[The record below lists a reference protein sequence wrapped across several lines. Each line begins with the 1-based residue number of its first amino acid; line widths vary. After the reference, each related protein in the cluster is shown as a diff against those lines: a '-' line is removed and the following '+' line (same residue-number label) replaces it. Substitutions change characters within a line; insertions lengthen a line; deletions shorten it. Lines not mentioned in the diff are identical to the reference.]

1 MKNTGKKGVLFI
13 AQNRNV
19 LKILMIM
26 KLTTFFLLVCILSAA
41 AKGYSQQ
48 ARFDLTLRNASI
60 QELFLEIEKQS
71 EFNFFY
77 KDDQIDLNRT
87 VSIEANNSLIG
98 EVLNDA
104 LAHAEVSYTVVDKVI
119 VITPKEVQQGIQVTG
134 TVTSASTGET
144 LPGVSIAIKGT
155 VTGVIS
161 NASGVFSISVENSDA
176 VLIFSYVS
184 HITQEI
190 AVGNQTIIDVVL
202 QEDVFGLEEVVV
214 VGYGTQKK
222 INLTGA
228 VDVINDEEIFTNRSA
243 ENVGQVL
250 QGVSPNLNNSLSD
263 EGGEPGAGNSW
274 NIRGIGSL
282 EGNSSPLILVDGV
295 EMDVNTLDPS
305 SIESVSVLKDAASAA
320 IYGSRA
326 PFGVILIQTKHGKK
340 GSGFKVNY
348 NNNFGFASPLRLPH
362 FVDSE
367 KFATAFNQAQDN
379 SNLAPKFSDEQMDR
393 IRAHMDGTYLPQHD
407 TANTEGNMW
416 SGRHN
421 GNANIDWMDKYY
433 RKNSPRQ
440 KHTLSLEGGSEKTQ
454 YFVSTGF
461 FQNEGLYNVGYDSYK
476 RFNLLSNV
484 TSQVTDWMRLDF
496 KTKFSQEQTDYPVGE
511 LGQDV
516 DRTPEEDRGETFLEM
531 KSFWPTT
538 PKYNYGVDESDHL
551 HAISNPIY
559 RSMESAGRNTTT
571 SNDSWITIGTVLEPV
586 KGWETSISF
595 NYNYSFLRN
604 SRNEFPV
611 PVQLPSGDFDNIGA
625 RTNAYR
631 IRYDNSSY
639 YNYNARTSY
648 ERSIGDHFFKAMAGY
663 EKESKFYAGLDAV
676 GRDVITA
683 EVSSLSTALG
693 DKTVDDRMSHWAT
706 EAAFARI
713 NYNYKGKYL
722 FEANGRYNGSSRFAT
737 ESRWGFFP
745 SFSAGYNIS
754 RENFWTPVENIV
766 NTLKVRASY
775 GSLGN
780 QNVPNYLYLDI
791 IEISPDMEYV
801 IGNDRPNYVTNTPS
815 IMSSNLTWE
824 TVTTLNIG
832 VDAGF
837 LDNRLWM
844 TFDWFNRITTEMFG
858 PSIDLPGVLGASVP
872 EENNATLGTK
882 GWEGTL
888 IWKDRISSDLNYN
901 IRVSLGDSKTTI
913 LEYLNE
919 EGLID
924 SWYEG
929 KEYGEIWGYTSDGLI
944 QEEGEEMPDQSYFFP
959 FWYPGDMK
967 YKNLDGGDNV
977 INDGARTLTDHGD
990 LSVIGNS
997 SPRYN
1002 VGIAASFAWKSFDFN
1017 MFWQGILKHTY
1028 YPYYSSGYTSSSS
1041 DFWRIV
1047 GSLGHS
1053 AIFEGPG
1060 LDYWRPADETNILGP
1075 NTDAYFPKPY
1085 ATAENAK
1092 SRQTQTNYLL
1102 NAAYVRLKNIQLGYT
1117 LPQQWT
1123 KKVHIQRLRVFVS
1136 GENLLTFTSLP
1147 EALDPERLHV
1157 GHYGAG
1163 QTYPL
1168 SKIFA
1173 FGLNLTF

>member
-1 MKNTGKKGVLFI
+1 MENCDKKGVAFI
-13 AQNRNV
+13 DINKDI
-19 LKILMIM
+19 LKILMVM
-26 KLTTFFLLVCILSAA
+26 KLTTFFFLISILSVTAR
-41 AKGYSQQ
+41 GYSQH
-48 ARFDLTLRNASI
+48 ARLDLSLQNASL

-77 KDDQIDLNRT
+77 KDDQIDVNRT
-87 VSIEANNSLIG
+87 VNITADNSLIG
-98 EVLNDA
+98 EVLNEVFENSD
-104 LAHAEVSYTVVDKVI
+104 VSYTVVDKVI
-119 VITPKEVQQGIQVTG
+119 VITPKKKLQGIQVTG

-144 LPGVSIAIKGT
+144 LPGVSIALKGT
-155 VTGVIS
+155 MTGVIS
-161 NASGVFSISVENSDA
+161 NAIGSFSISVDNKNA
-176 VLIFSYVS
+176 ILVFSFVG

-190 AVGNQTIIDVVL
+190 EVGDQTTIEVVL

-228 VDVINDEEIFTNRSA
+228 VDVISGEEIFTNRSA

-250 QGVSPNLNNSLSD
+250 QGVSPNLNISLSN
-263 EGGEPGAGNSW
+263 EGGEPGAGNNW

-282 EGNSSPLILVDGV
+282 ERNDSPLILVDGV

-340 GSGFKVNY
+340 GSGFKLNY

-362 FVDSE
+362 FVSSE
-367 KFATAFNQAQDN
+367 KLATAFNQACDN
-379 SNLAPKFSDEQMDR
+379 SGLLHTFSDEQLDR
-393 IRAHMDGTYLPQHD
+393 IRGHAEGTYLPQHD
-407 TANTEGNMW
+407 TANTAGSIW
-416 SGRHN
+416 SGRWN
-421 GNANIDWMDKYY
+421 GNANIDWMDEYY

-440 KHTLSLEGGSEKTQ
+440 KHTLSLEGGSDKTQ
-454 YFVSTGF
+454 YFVSTGYF
-461 FQNEGLYNVGYDSYK
+461 KNDGLYNVGYDSYD
-476 RFNLLSNV
+476 RFNVLSNV

-496 KTKFSQEQTDYPVGE
+496 KTKFSQEQRDYPVGE
-511 LGQDV
+511 FGG
-516 DRTPEEDRGETFLEM
+516 ERGETFLEM

-538 PKYNYGVDESDHL
+538 PKYNWGVDENDHL

-559 RSMESAGRNTTT
+559 RSLESAGRNKTS

-586 KGWETSISF
+586 IGWETNIFF
-595 NYNYSFLRN
+595 NYNYFMRRN
-604 SRNEFPV
+604 SSNEFPV
-611 PVQLPSGDFDNIGA
+611 PVYLPNGDIGNIGS
-625 RTNAYR
+625 RSNAYK
-631 IRYDNSSY
+631 IRYNNSSY
-639 YNYNARTSY
+639 INFNARTSY
-648 ERSIGDHFFKAMAGY
+648 EKSIANHFFKIMAGY
-663 EKESKFYAGLDAV
+663 EQESKFYAGLYAT
-676 GRDVITA
+676 GRDVITS
-683 EVSSLSTALG
+683 EVPAISTALG
-693 DKTVDDRMSHWAT
+693 EQTVDDEMSHWAT
-706 EAAFARI
+706 EAVFSRI

-722 FEANGRYNGSSRFAT
+722 FEANGRYNGSSRFSKD
-737 ESRWGFFP
+737 SRWGFFP
-745 SFSAGYNIS
+745 SVSAGYNIS
-754 RENFWTPVENIV
+754 KESFWAPIENIV
-766 NTLKVRASY
+766 NTLKIRGSY

-791 IEISPDMEYV
+791 IPISANLNYV
-801 IGNDRPNYVTNTPS
+801 LGDERPNYVTHAPYIVS
-815 IMSSNLTWE
+815 GNLTWE

-832 VDAGF
+832 IDAGF
-837 LDNRLWM
+837 LTNRLWM
-844 TFDWFNRITTEMFG
+844 TFDWFNRTTNEMFG

-872 EENNATLGTK
+872 EENNATLETK

-924 SWYEG
+924 NWYEG
-929 KEYGEIWGYTSDGLI
+929 KEYGEIWGYTSDGII
-944 QEEGEEMPDQSYFFP
+944 QTEGEEMPDQSYFFP
-959 FWYPGDMK
+959 FWREGDMK
-967 YKNLDGGDNV
+967 YKDLDGDNI
-977 INDGARTLTDHGD
+977 INEGERTLSNHGD

-1002 VGIAASFAWKSFDFN
+1002 IGIATSFKWKNIDFN

-1028 YPYYSSGYTSSSS
+1028 YPYYDGGYTSSSS
-1041 DFWRIV
+1041 NFWGIV

-1053 AIFEGPG
+1053 GIFKGPA

-1075 NTDAYFPKPY
+1075 NTDAYFPAPY
-1085 ATAENAK
+1085 STREENAK
-1092 SRQTQTNYLL
+1092 SRHTQSKYLL
-1102 NAAYVRLKNIQLGYT
+1102 NAAYLRLKNIQLGYT
-1117 LPQQWT
+1117 LPQEWT
-1123 KKVHIQRLRVFVS
+1123 KKVHIQKLRVFVS
-1136 GENLLTFTSLP
+1136 GENLLTLTSLP
-1147 EALDPERLHV
+1147 EALDPESLLTSDPDRHDV
-1157 GHYGAG
+1157 GQYGLG
-1163 QTYPL
+1163 QIYPL

>member
-13 AQNRNV
+13 ALNRNV
-19 LKILMIM
+19 LKMLMIM
-26 KLTTFFLLVCILSAA
+26 KLTTFFLLVCILSVA

-48 ARFDLTLRNASI
+48 ARFDLSLKNASI

-77 KDDQIDLNRT
+77 KDDQIDLNRK

-98 EVLNDA
+98 EILTDA

-119 VITPKEVQQGIQVTG
+119 VITPKEVRQGIQITG
-134 TVTSASTGET
+134 SVKSASTGED
-144 LPGVSIAIKGT
+144 LLGVSISIKGT
-155 VTGVIS
+155 VTGVIT
-161 NASGVFSISVENSDA
+161 NASGSYSISVDNSDA
-176 VLIFSYVS
+176 ILVFSYVGY
-184 HITQEI
+184 ITQEV
-190 AVGNQTIIDVVL
+190 AVGNQTTVEVVL

-228 VDVINDEEIFTNRSA
+228 VDVISGDEIFENRSA

-250 QGVSPNLNNSLSD
+250 QGVSPNLNISLSN
-263 EGGEPGAGNSW
+263 EGGEPGAGNNW

-282 EGNSSPLILVDGV
+282 EGNDAPLILVDGV

-305 SIESVSVLKDAASAA
+305 SIENVSVLKDAASSA

-326 PFGVILIQTKHGKK
+326 PFGVILITTRQGKK

-362 FVDSE
+362 FVSSE
-367 KFATAFNQAQDN
+367 EFATAFNQAGDN
-379 SNLAPKFSDEQMDR
+379 SNLLHTFSDEQMDR
-393 IRAHMDGTYLPQHD
+393 IRQHEEGTYLPQHD
-407 TANTEGNMW
+407 TANTAGSIW
-416 SGRHN
+416 SGRWQ
-421 GNANIDWMDKYY
+421 GNANIDWMDEYY
-433 RKNSPRQ
+433 KKNSPRQ
-440 KHTLSLEGGSEKTQ
+440 KHTLSLEGGSERTQ
-454 YFVSTGF
+454 YFVSTGYF
-461 FQNEGLYNVGYDSYK
+461 MNDGLYNVGYDSYD

-496 KTKFSQEQTDYPVGE
+496 KTKFSQEQSDYPVGE
-511 LGQDV
+511 FG
-516 DRTPEEDRGETFLEM
+516 PEPDEGPSEARGETFLEM

-538 PKYNYGVDESDHL
+538 PKYNWGVDPNDHVL
-551 HAISNPIY
+551 AISNPIY
-559 RSMESAGRNTTT
+559 RSLEGAGRSETT

-586 KGWETSISF
+586 KGWETNVFF
-595 NYNYSFLRN
+595 NYNYFMLRD
-604 SRNEFPV
+604 SHNEIPV
-611 PVQLPSGDFDNIGA
+611 PVHMPSGEIGNIGS
-625 RTNAYR
+625 RGNVYR

-639 YNYNARTSY
+639 INFNARTSY
-648 ERSIGDHFFKAMAGY
+648 ERSIQDHYFKAMVGY
-663 EKESKFYAGLDAV
+663 EQESKFYGGLGAV
-676 GRDVITA
+676 GREVITP
-683 EVSSLSTALG
+683 EVPAISTSLG
-693 DKTVDDRMSHWAT
+693 EQTVDDHMSHWAT
-706 EAAFARI
+706 EALFGRI

-722 FEANGRYNGSSRFAT
+722 FEANGRYNGSSRF
-737 ESRWGFFP
+737 EEDSRWGFFP

-754 RENFWTPVENIV
+754 KENFWTPIENIV
-766 NTLKVRASY
+766 NTLKLRGSY

-780 QNVPNYLYLDI
+780 QNVANYLYLDI
-791 IEISPDMEYV
+791 ISIATDLEY
-801 IGNDRPNYVTNTPS
+801 ILGNERPNYVTGAPN
-815 IMSSNLTWE
+815 IVSSNLTWE

-832 VDAGF
+832 IDAGF
-837 LDNRLWM
+837 LNNRLWM
-844 TFDWFNRITTEMFG
+844 TFDWFNRTTTEMFG

-872 EENNATLGTK
+872 EENNATLETK

-888 IWKDRISSDLNYN
+888 NWKDRISSDLNYN
-901 IRVSLGDSKTTI
+901 IRVSLGDSKTTV

-924 SWYEG
+924 NWYVG

-944 QEEGEEMPDQSYFFP
+944 QAEGEEMPDQSYFFP

-967 YKNLDGGDNV
+967 YKDLNGDNI
-977 INDGARTLTDHGD
+977 INDGARTLSDQGD

-1002 VGIAASFAWKSFDFN
+1002 IGIAASLTWKNIDFN

-1028 YPYYSSGYTSSSS
+1028 YPYYSGGYSSSAS
-1041 DFWRIV
+1041 DFWGIV
-1047 GSLGHS
+1047 GSIGHS
-1053 AIFEGPG
+1053 GIFKGPA

-1085 ATAENAK
+1085 ATAENGK
-1092 SRQTQTNYLL
+1092 SRQTQTDYLL
-1102 NAAYVRLKNIQLGYT
+1102 NAAYLRLKSIQLGYT
-1117 LPQQWT
+1117 LPQEWT

-1157 GHYGAG
+1157 GYYGLG